1 MIENT
6 FFQIGD
12 TTFQGK
18 LIYGN
23 GNENEIECTLL
34 KPHSNILQDMYQS
47 EKGCIFKFNGTIEN
61 IGNFTAINCDV
72 RDGIIPICYHFVEK
86 DKELNYKINIGTLY
100 IGISNIDKTTKNIK
114 KCEFNISH
122 QIPFLKNTKQIYISK
137 HNFNI
142 KFDENIIIKF
152 ENSVSL
158 DELNQILFDL
168 KIFFQILVLN
178 KDIEIIEKYFYLE
191 DETKIEEIRKY
202 EKNGE
207 TNQSKASYLIKEN
220 DKFDIKRSLNLWF
233 EAKEKYGKIFSYLSG
248 ILKETT
254 IKHMEFKL
262 FALSQWIEAYSTIL
276 FETKNMEKNIIKIK
290 VKELKNAINTSN
302 LSDEE
307 KKNLIDHWNYDTK
320 GHTFVQKLNQLF
332 NKNDFFENLF
342 DSNEE
347 LLKDIKC
354 YRNNLTHLNEK
365 DNFNS
370 QQAINLYA
378 ILKNLI
384 YLFMMDELQLQDDR
398 NYDYFKNEA
407 NYFYKK
413 YDALSK
419 TLEKCKDK

>member
-1 MIENT
+1 MIKNT
-6 FFQIGD
+6 SFQIGN

-18 LIYGN
+18 LTYGN
-23 GNENEIECTLL
+23 GNENEIKYTVL
-34 KPHSNILQDMYQS
+34 KSHNNILKEIYDS
-47 EKGCIFKFNGTIEN
+47 IFTFKGTIEN
-61 IGNFTAINCDV
+61 IGDFAAINCDIV
-72 RDGIIPICYHFVEK
+72 RDIDREF
-86 DKELNYKINIGTLY
+86 DYKINIGTLY
-100 IGISNIDKTTKNIK
+100 IGISNLDKSTKNIK

-122 QIPFLKNTKQIYISK
+122 KIPFLKNNLQINIHKY
-137 HNFNI
+137 NFNI
-142 KFDENIIIKF
+142 KFDENIIIRFDK
-152 ENSVSL
+152 SISL
-158 DELNQILFDL
+158 IELNLILFDL

-178 KDIEIIEKYFYLE
+178 KDIEITKKYFYLE
-191 DETKIEEIRKY
+191 DETKIQEIKKY
-202 EKNGE
+202 EKE
-207 TNQSKASYLIKEN
+207 KNQLKTSYLIKEN
-220 DKFDIKRSLNLWF
+220 DKLDIEKSLNLWF
-233 EAKEKYGKIFSYLSG
+233 EAKEKYGKIFNYLSG

-254 IKHMEFKL
+254 LKHMEFKL